1 MSTEEAPPL
10 LPALPPPLLL
20 QMLRDLPSRAVVID
34 RQHRYV
40 FANQAALDFLNLPE
54 EAVVGRTI
62 EQVRGKRT
70 FQNYLG
76 VIDALFERRES
87 LHWEGWTDYLQ
98 RGLCYTEEWLMPY
111 GEPGQPV
118 SLVLGYARDLTE
130 LKRQTQALQEQVAAV
145 QRAEQLKLA
154 IVENALAAI
163 VSTDEAG
170 RIVEFNPA
178 AEAVFGIG
186 RVAALGRGLVELMV
200 PPRHRAGRDHLL
212 QRLVDGGA
220 APLLGQRLKMQA
232 VRADGRE
239 FPAEIVLWQTAVA
252 GSTFHTA
259 AINDLSEQLRA
270 AEVIDRQ
277 RDALRQSEKL
287 GAMGSLLAGV
297 AHELNNPL
305 SIVLGRAGLLEEKAA
320 GSALAP
326 DAHSIREAAERCGR
340 IVRTFLN
347 MARSRPPQRSAVSLN
362 DLAAAAADLMQYS
375 LRTHGI
381 TLELQ
386 LDPAL
391 PAVQAD
397 PDQIGQVVLNLV
409 VNAQQAL
416 MAVDSGRRITL
427 ATGVDGPAAGAPG
440 RVWLRVAD
448 TGPGVADNLRESIF
462 EPFFTTKP
470 EGLGTGL
477 GLSVSRTLAR
487 EHGGELVL
495 EAGGAGASFRLSL
508 PLDAAA
514 PAAPAAAPADASG
527 SDSAG
532 RVLVVDD
539 ESEIADLMRAF
550 LESAGYEVATAESG
564 AVALELLAT
573 ARFDAIV
580 SDLRMPDMDGGTL
593 WREISQRLPA
603 MARRMLFV
611 TGDTLSP
618 GVEGFL
624 AEAGC
629 ASLDKPFA
637 RADLVDRVAT
647 LLME

>member
-1 MSTEEAPPL
+1 LHAEKPP
-10 LPALPPPLLL
+10 LPPPLLM

-40 FANQAALDFLNLPE
+40 FANRAALDFLNLPE
-54 EAVVGRTI
+54 DAVVGRTI
-62 EQVRGKRT
+62 GEVRGERT
-70 FQNYLG
+70 MQNYLG
-76 VIDALFERRES
+76 VVDALFERRES

-98 RGLCYTEEWLMPY
+98 RGRCYTEEWLMPY

-118 SLVLGYARDLTE
+118 QLVLGYARDLTE
-130 LKRQTQALQEQVAAV
+130 VKRQTQALEEQVAAV
-145 QRAEQLKLA
+145 RRAEQIKGA
-154 IVENALAAI
+154 IVEHALAAI
-163 VSTDEAG
+163 VSADGQG

-178 AEAVFGIG
+178 AEAMFGIG
-186 RVAALGRGLVELMV
+186 RAEALGRDLVEVVV
-200 PPRHRAGRDHLL
+200 PPHHRAGRDHPL
-212 QRLVDGGA
+212 QRLVAGGA
-220 APLLGQRLKMQA
+220 TPLLGQRLKMQA

-239 FPAEIVLWQTAVA
+239 FPAEVVLWQTGV
-252 GSTFHTA
+252 GDTPFHTA

-305 SIVLGRAGLLEEKAA
+305 SIVLGRAGLLEEKAS
-320 GSALAP
+320 GSALAA
-326 DAHSIREAAERCGR
+326 DAQSIREAAERCGR

-362 DLAAAAADLMQYS
+362 DLAAAAADLMQYG

-397 PDQIGQVVLNLV
+397 PDQVGQVVLNLV

-416 MAVDSGRRITL
+416 MTADGPRRLVI
-427 ATGVDGPAAGAPG
+427 ATGHDAPG

-448 TGPGVADNLRESIF
+448 NGPGVAEALRERIF
-462 EPFFTTKP
+462 EPFVTTKP

-477 GLSVSRTLAR
+477 GLSVSRTISR

-495 EAGGAGASFRLSL
+495 EATPGPGASFRLSL
-508 PLDAAA
+508 PMDAVPDAA
-514 PAAPAAAPADASG
+514 PAPPAPAADAG
-527 SDSAG
+527 PESAG

-539 ESEIADLMRAF
+539 ENEIAELMRAF
-550 LESAGYEVATAESG
+550 LESAGYDVATAESG

-580 SDLRMPDMDGGTL
+580 SDLRMPDIDGATL
-593 WREISQRLPA
+593 WREVSQRWPA

-624 AEAGC
+624 REAGC
-629 ASLDKPFA
+629 TALDKPFA
-637 RADLVDRVAT
+637 RKELLAQVQRLVGGS
-647 LLME
+647 

>member
-1 MSTEEAPPL
+1 LHAEDPP
-10 LPALPPPLLL
+10 LPPPLLM

-34 RQHRYV
+34 RHHRYV
-40 FANQAALDFLNLPE
+40 FANRAALEFLNLPE
-54 EAVVGRTI
+54 EAVIGRTI
-62 EQVRGKRT
+62 GEVRGERT
-70 FQNYLG
+70 MQNYLG
-76 VIDALFERRES
+76 VVDALFERRES

-98 RGLCYTEEWLMPY
+98 RGRCYTEEWLMPY

-130 LKRQTQALQEQVAAV
+130 LKRQTQALEEQVAAV
-145 QRAEQLKLA
+145 QRAEQIKLA
-154 IVENALAAI
+154 IVEHALAAI
-163 VSTDEAG
+163 VSADEHG

-178 AEAVFGIG
+178 AEAMFGIG
-186 RVAALGRGLVELMV
+186 RAETLGRDLVEVVV
-200 PPRHRAGRDHLL
+200 PPHHRTGRDHPL
-212 QRLVDGGA
+212 QRLVSGGA
-220 APLLGQRLKMQA
+220 APPLGQRLKMQA
-232 VRADGRE
+232 VRADGQE
-239 FPAEIVLWQTAVA
+239 FPAEIVLWQTSV
-252 GSTFHTA
+252 GGTTFHTA

-320 GSALAP
+320 GGALAA
-326 DAHSIREAAERCGR
+326 DALSIREAAERCGR

-362 DLAAAAADLMQYS
+362 DLAAAAADLMQYG

-391 PAVQAD
+391 PAVPAD
-397 PDQIGQVVLNLV
+397 PDQVGQVVLNLV

-416 MAVDSGRRITL
+416 MGSEGARRLVI
-427 ATGVDGPAAGAPG
+427 ATGHAARNAEAAAH
-440 RVWLRVAD
+440 VWLRVAD
-448 TGPGVADNLRESIF
+448 NGPGVAEALRERIF
-462 EPFFTTKP
+462 EPFVTTKP

-477 GLSVSRTLAR
+477 GLSVSRTISR

-495 EAGGAGASFRLSL
+495 EAVPGPGASFRLSL
-508 PLDAAA
+508 PMEAVREPERASPAPVADAA
-514 PAAPAAAPADASG
+514 PE
-527 SDSAG
+527 SAG

-550 LESAGYEVATAESG
+550 LESAGYDVATAESG

-580 SDLRMPDMDGGTL
+580 SDLRMPDIDGATL
-593 WREISQRLPA
+593 WREVARRWPP

-624 AEAGC
+624 REAGC
-629 ASLDKPFA
+629 IALDKPFA
-637 RADLVDRVAT
+637 RKELLAQVQRLVSGG
-647 LLME
+647 

>member
-1 MSTEEAPPL
+1 MHAEDPP
-10 LPALPPPLLL
+10 LPPPLLM

-34 RQHRYV
+34 RHHRYV
-40 FANQAALDFLNLPE
+40 FANRAALEFLNLPE
-54 EAVVGRTI
+54 EAVIGRTI
-62 EQVRGKRT
+62 GEVRGERT
-70 FQNYLG
+70 MQNYLG
-76 VIDALFERRES
+76 VVDALFERRES

-98 RGLCYTEEWLMPY
+98 RGRCYTEEWLMPY

-130 LKRQTQALQEQVAAV
+130 LKRQTQALEEQVAAV
-145 QRAEQLKLA
+145 QRAEQIKLA
-154 IVENALAAI
+154 IVEHALAAI
-163 VSTDEAG
+163 VSADEHG

-178 AEAVFGIG
+178 AEAMFGIG
-186 RVAALGRGLVELMV
+186 RAETLGRDLVEVVV
-200 PPRHRAGRDHLL
+200 PPHHRTGRDHPL
-212 QRLVDGGA
+212 QRLVSGGA
-220 APLLGQRLKMQA
+220 APPLGQRLKMQA
-232 VRADGRE
+232 VRADGQE
-239 FPAEIVLWQTAVA
+239 FPAEIVLWQTSV
-252 GSTFHTA
+252 GGTTFHTA

-320 GSALAP
+320 GGALAA
-326 DAHSIREAAERCGR
+326 DALSIREAAERCGR

-362 DLAAAAADLMQYS
+362 DLAAAAADLMQYG

-391 PAVQAD
+391 PAVPAD
-397 PDQIGQVVLNLV
+397 PDQVGQVVLNLV

-416 MAVDSGRRITL
+416 MGSEGARRLVI
-427 ATGVDGPAAGAPG
+427 ATGHAARNAGAAPH
-440 RVWLRVAD
+440 VWLRVAD
-448 TGPGVADNLRESIF
+448 NGPGVAEALRERIF
-462 EPFFTTKP
+462 EPFVTTKP

-477 GLSVSRTLAR
+477 GLSVSRTISR

-495 EAGGAGASFRLSL
+495 EAVPGPGASFRLSL
-508 PLDAAA
+508 PMEAVREPERASPAPVADAA
-514 PAAPAAAPADASG
+514 PE
-527 SDSAG
+527 SAG

-550 LESAGYEVATAESG
+550 LESAGYDVATAESG

-580 SDLRMPDMDGGTL
+580 SDLRMPDIDGATL
-593 WREISQRLPA
+593 WREVARRWPP

-624 AEAGC
+624 REAGC
-629 ASLDKPFA
+629 IALDKPFA
-637 RADLVDRVAT
+637 RKELLAQVQRLVSGG
-647 LLME
+647 

>member
-1 MSTEEAPPL
+1 MPADD
-10 LPALPPPLLL
+10 LPAPLPSLPPPLLL

-40 FANQAALDFLNLPE
+40 FANRAALDFLNLPE
-54 EAVVGRTI
+54 DAVVGHTI
-62 EQVRGKRT
+62 AQVRGERT

-76 VIDALFERRES
+76 VVEPLFERRES

-98 RGLCYTEEWLMPY
+98 RGRCYTEEWLMPY
-111 GEPGQPV
+111 GESGQPV
-118 SLVLGYARDLTE
+118 SLVLGYARDLTD
-130 LKRQTQALQEQVAAV
+130 LKRQTQALEEQVAAV

-163 VSTDEAG
+163 VSADEHG

-186 RVAALGRGLVELMV
+186 RAAALGRELVELMV

-212 QRLVDGGA
+212 QRLVEGGA

-239 FPAEIVLWQTAVA
+239 FPAEIVLWRTAVA

-287 GAMGSLLAGV
+287 SAMGSLLAGV

-416 MAVDSGRRITL
+416 TSVTGVRRLTL
-427 ATGVDGPAAGAPG
+427 ATGVEAAAGSAPG
-440 RVWLRVAD
+440 HVWMRAAD
-448 TGPGVADNLRESIF
+448 TGPGVAEGLRENIF

-487 EHGGELVL
+487 EHRGELVL
-495 EAGGAGASFRLSL
+495 EPGSAGASFLLTL
-508 PLDAAA
+508 PMDSA
-514 PAAPAAAPADASG
+514 PAEPPTPPHTEEGSG
-527 SDSAG
+527 DSAG

-564 AVALELLAT
+564 AVALELLAA

-593 WREISQRLPA
+593 WREVSQRLPA
-603 MARRMLFV
+603 MAGRMLFV

-624 AEAGC
+624 QQTGC
-629 ASLDKPFA
+629 STLDKPFA
-637 RADLVDRVAT
+637 RADLLAQVKRLVGR
-647 LLME
+647 

>member
-1 MSTEEAPPL
+1 MHAEDPP
-10 LPALPPPLLL
+10 LPPPLLM

-40 FANQAALDFLNLPE
+40 FANRAALEFLNLPE
-54 EAVVGRTI
+54 EAVIGRTI
-62 EQVRGKRT
+62 GEVRGERT
-70 FQNYLG
+70 MQNYLG
-76 VIDALFERRES
+76 VVDALFERRES

-98 RGLCYTEEWLMPY
+98 RGRCYTEEWLMPY

-130 LKRQTQALQEQVAAV
+130 LKRQTQALEEQVAAV
-145 QRAEQLKLA
+145 QRAEQIKLA
-154 IVENALAAI
+154 IVEHALAAI
-163 VSTDEAG
+163 VSADEHG

-178 AEAVFGIG
+178 AEAMFGIG
-186 RVAALGRGLVELMV
+186 RAETLGRDLVEVVV
-200 PPRHRAGRDHLL
+200 PPHHRAGRDHPL
-212 QRLVDGGA
+212 QRLVSGGA
-220 APLLGQRLKMQA
+220 APPLGQRLKMQA
-232 VRADGRE
+232 VRADGQE
-239 FPAEIVLWQTAVA
+239 FPAEIVLWQTSV
-252 GSTFHTA
+252 GGTTFHTA

-320 GSALAP
+320 GGALAA
-326 DAHSIREAAERCGR
+326 DALSIREAAERCGR

-362 DLAAAAADLMQYS
+362 DLAAAAADLMQYG

-391 PAVQAD
+391 PAVPAD
-397 PDQIGQVVLNLV
+397 PDQVGQVVLNLV

-416 MAVDSGRRITL
+416 MGSEGARRLVI
-427 ATGVDGPAAGAPG
+427 ATGHAARNAGAAAH
-440 RVWLRVAD
+440 VWLRVAD
-448 TGPGVADNLRESIF
+448 NGPGVAEALRERIF
-462 EPFFTTKP
+462 EPFVTTKP

-477 GLSVSRTLAR
+477 GLSVSRTISR

-495 EAGGAGASFRLSL
+495 EAVPGPGASFRLSL
-508 PLDAAA
+508 PMEAVREPEPASPAPVADAA
-514 PAAPAAAPADASG
+514 PE
-527 SDSAG
+527 SAG

-550 LESAGYEVATAESG
+550 LESAGYDVATAESG

-580 SDLRMPDMDGGTL
+580 SDLRMPDIDGATL
-593 WREISQRLPA
+593 WREVARRWPP

-624 AEAGC
+624 REAGC
-629 ASLDKPFA
+629 IALDKPFA
-637 RADLVDRVAT
+637 RKELLAQVQRLVSGG
-647 LLME
+647 